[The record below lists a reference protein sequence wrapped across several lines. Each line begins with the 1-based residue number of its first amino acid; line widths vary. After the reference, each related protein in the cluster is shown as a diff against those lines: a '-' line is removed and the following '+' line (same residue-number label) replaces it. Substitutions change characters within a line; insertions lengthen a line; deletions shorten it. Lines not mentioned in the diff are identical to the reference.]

1 MVCLCAMAKGL
12 LWLRYNT
19 ILAKSKLCAFCCCY
33 LLPDHVQAAFQ
44 GRSSLFAIRDLVRW
58 HEALI
63 LDTAESEAVVYQWF
77 SSHFRYTGF
86 AHATRDSAPNIAGPV
101 KRFSEHMPATMR
113 PHLSEAKK
121 ASLSY
126 GAKTSPLDDFFRSR
140 WSGHGFALARC
151 GVARHRQPSALCQW
165 LRCHGHPREAEKAT
179 SQTLSGSSTTE
190 SCRRWCPITCTRN
203 PSHEDGSRSSVATC
217 RSSVDTVCYCL
228 LDPFAFD
235 PFASSSC

>member
-1 MVCLCAMAKGL
+1 M
-12 LWLRYNT
+12 
-19 ILAKSKLCAFCCCY
+19 I
-33 LLPDHVQAAFQ
+33 
-44 GRSSLFAIRDLVRW
+44 
-58 HEALI
+58 
-63 LDTAESEAVVYQWF
+63 
-77 SSHFRYTGF
+77 
-86 AHATRDSAPNIAGPV
+86 
-101 KRFSEHMPATMR
+101 
-113 PHLSEAKK
+113 
-121 ASLSY
+121 
-126 GAKTSPLDDFFRSR
+126 FFRSR

-228 LDPFAFD
+228 FDPFAFD
-235 PFASSSC
+235 PFASSSWLTLGCLVLATSTILPTPTCLQLWSVTRLACVDWQLCERKWGRSFLFPALCGLKRFPASFRSTCHAEPEIARVL